1 MNQGRPVNRAYR
13 NALAIALVLFF
24 VTLTGAIIL
33 AIITSARQTEREDA
47 FSATVTAVVSS
58 AEQTLA
64 ARDIPPTPAPAIQP
78 GEYAFAVDPPGP
90 RYGPSDLPTSQVVRG
105 QVLDAEGQ
113 PEDRFSIVL
122 WGDYTPQQT
131 LATGEMAEMEA
142 GHWAVSLE
150 GQVNRRVWVQLTA
163 GDRYLSAPIEI
174 VFEEANP
181 ARSAA
186 DVTLRQ
192 VRPLN

>member
-1 MNQGRPVNRAYR
+1 MEQGPPVDRAYR

-33 AIITSARQTEREDA
+33 VIITSARETEREDA
-47 FSATVTAVVSS
+47 FSATVTAVVAS
-58 AEQTLA
+58 AQQTLA
-64 ARDIPPTPAPAIQP
+64 GRATPPTPAPAILP

-90 RYGPSDLPTSQVVRG
+90 RYGRSDLPASQVVRG
-105 QVLDAEGQ
+105 QVLAAEGQ

-122 WGDYTPQQT
+122 WGDYTPLQT
-131 LATGEMAEMEA
+131 LATGEMAELEA
-142 GHWAVSLE
+142 GRWAVSLE
-150 GQVNRRVWVQLTA
+150 GRVNRRVWVQLAA
-163 GDRYLSAPIEI
+163 GDRYLSAPVEV

-186 DVTLRQ
+186 EVTFRQ